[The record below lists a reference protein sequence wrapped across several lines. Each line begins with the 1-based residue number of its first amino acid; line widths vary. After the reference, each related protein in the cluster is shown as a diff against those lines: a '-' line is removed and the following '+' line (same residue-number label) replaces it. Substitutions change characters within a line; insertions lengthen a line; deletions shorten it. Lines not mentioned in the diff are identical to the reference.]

1 MDYPELL
8 QEIKWEELQNINDE
22 LPFAEQEYQISPEAA
37 FAIGKVDGRIG
48 ATPAIP
54 VHEKQAYNRGYVLGL
69 LERFDIPE
77 KDRDFRSEF

>member
-1 MDYPELL
+1 MSYSDILFDIQEEINLRENPEED
-8 QEIKWEELQNINDE
+8 QEFQLSSE
-22 LPFAEQEYQISPEAA
+22 SV